1 MATGKD
7 LRKLKQH
14 SGLDSTSICDLNL
27 RKNFEELNNIHF
39 QLHVLARNTIHYYA
53 GYVAFKLL
61 KEHKCIVCENAL
73 TIDKPNTI
81 TQDYQLFTAMKGYS
95 NSDIFSNLK
104 VCTDPY
110 FKLVSYLE
118 EKFPSLFQ
126 KYKVQP
132 RVGESIFCYFV
143 YELGVGKFLSLCC
156 QEALY
161 GLLRFYIMC
170 KIYFTLRFK
179 NRQFAKKKN
188 ASNINFEM

>member
-1 MATGKD
+1 MAKISKLIFFVILVYICTSK
-7 LRKLKQH
+7 LNKMIFSKIALFRKIWWGVYL
-14 SGLDSTSICDLNL
+14 
-27 RKNFEELNNIHF
+27 
-39 QLHVLARNTIHYYA
+39 
-53 GYVAFKLL
+53 KLL

-81 TQDYQLFTAMKGYS
+81 TQDYQLFIAMKGYS

-143 YELGVGKFLSLCC
+143 YELGVGKFLSLS
-156 QEALY
+156 
-161 GLLRFYIMC
+161 
-170 KIYFTLRFK
+170 
-179 NRQFAKKKN
+179 RQQN
-188 ASNINFEM
+188 LGILVS

>member
-1 MATGKD
+1 MSRGFSAYLLDCLVYLFIWYLSYKSIPNTVINHLIFLNISIKSN
-7 LRKLKQH
+7 H
-14 SGLDSTSICDLNL
+14 SSVAY
-27 RKNFEELNNIHF
+27 E
-39 QLHVLARNTIHYYA
+39 
-53 GYVAFKLL
+53 AFKLL

-143 YELGVGKFLSLCC
+143 YELGVGKFLNLRCP
-156 QEALY
+156 EALY